1 MKRLMRWS
9 VLAGLMVLT
18 APANAQMAIPV
29 SDFRGPGPYAAMP
42 PEGPW
47 PGYGPRLLP
56 PHEITAI
63 ARESGFAPLGNPQQ
77 RGIVYTISA
86 INPAGDDG
94 KLVIDAR
101 SGRIIRFL
109 PAYRMGDRF
118 NEELDTAYGPIG
130 PLPPLPASTRRAP
143 RPPLPIPHVA
153 SRSAMPKP
161 QPRPAPA
168 QQSAQ
173 APVVAPAAVEARPV
187 QIQPTQEMP
196 AAQGLD

>member
-1 MKRLMRWS
+1 
-9 VLAGLMVLT
+9 
-18 APANAQMAIPV
+18 
-29 SDFRGPGPYAAMP
+29 MP

-63 ARESGFAPLGNPQQ
+63 AGDSGFAPLGNPQQ

-86 INPAGDDG
+86 VNPAGDDG

-130 PLPPLPASTRRAP
+130 PLPPLPASARRAP
-143 RPPLPIPHVA
+143 RPPLPIPQVT
-153 SRSAMPKP
+153 SRTAPPLPKP
-161 QPRPAPA
+161 PPHAAPA

-173 APVVAPAAVEARPV
+173 APSVAGPGEAKPAV
-187 QIQPTQEMP
+187 QIQPTQQMP
-196 AAQGLD
+196 AAQGFN

>member
-18 APANAQMAIPV
+18 AAANAQMAIPV
-29 SDFRGPGPYAAMP
+29 SDFGGPGPYAAMP

-56 PHEITAI
+56 PHEIAAI
-63 ARESGFAPLGNPQQ
+63 ARASGFAPLGNPQQ

-109 PAYRMGDRF
+109 AAYRM
-118 NEELDTAYGPIG
+118 EIG
-130 PLPPLPASTRRAP
+130 RASCRER
-143 RPPLPIPHVA
+143 V
-153 SRSAMPKP
+153 
-161 QPRPAPA
+161 
-168 QQSAQ
+168 
-173 APVVAPAAVEARPV
+173 
-187 QIQPTQEMP
+187 
-196 AAQGLD
+196 

>member
-1 MKRLMRWS
+1 MG
-9 VLAGLMVLT
+9 AG
-18 APANAQMAIPV
+18 AAANAQAILPV
-29 SDFRGPGPYAAMP
+29 SDFGGRGPYAAMP
-42 PEGPW
+42 PGQPPW
-47 PGYGPRLLP
+47 PGYGPPLLAP
-56 PHEITAI
+56 AEVAAI
-63 ARESGFAPLGNPQQ
+63 VRDRGFAPLGNPQQ

-118 NEELDTAYGPIG
+118 NEDLDIAYGPVG
-130 PLPPLPASTRRAP
+130 PLPPIPSSYRRAP

-153 SRSAMPKP
+153 RRSA
-161 QPRPAPA
+161 APPSKA
-168 QQSAQ
+168 APQQSAQ
-173 APVVAPAAVEARPV
+173 APVVTPPVEARPPV

-196 AAQGLD
+196 KAQGLD